1 VKVGDTLYRNGLGL
15 DTVRS
20 IESKDVPADTPV
32 FNFHV
37 DAHENYYAAGYLVHN
52 KQTEVPTTAG
62 KQPEPPSVP
71 SIPSAV
77 LGKLSPDQTVEH
89 RLTQLLSQKTPYT
102 QAALRDALAASLRR
116 GLQSSSLSLSAGL
129 AGTLETLFPIASQDA
144 GSSLA
149 ILQQNL
155 TAQNNSILTEY
166 TTQTNFKLTTYG
178 YEMDAWNKAKQR
190 DHESSEAF
198 KARTWQEKQNDLDR
212 TLKAQLKEMD
222 VEVGMA
228 GIKASSDASVTACRS
243 RAMEIYIN
251 SVNSYQDQLR
261 KGQLSKEGYNKYVGD
276 AAKLRDQ
283 MMRTC
288 TG

>member
-1 VKVGDTLYRNGLGL
+1 
-15 DTVRS
+15 VRS
-20 IESKDVPADTPV
+20 IESKDVPEDTPV

-37 DAHENYYAAGYLVHN
+37 DTHENYYAAGYLVHN
-52 KQTEVPTTAG
+52 KTMPVPEEEPTAPTTAG
-62 KQPEPPSVP
+62 KQPDPPSDTSYAP
-71 SIPSAV
+71 SIPPPV

-102 QAALRDALAASLRR
+102 QAALRDALATSLRR

-212 TLKAQLKEMD
+212 TLKTQLKEMD

-228 GIKASSDASVTACRS
+228 GIEASSGASVTACRS

-251 SVNSYQDQLR
+251 SVNNYQDQLR
-261 KGQLSKEGYNKYVGD
+261 KGQISKEGYNKYVGD